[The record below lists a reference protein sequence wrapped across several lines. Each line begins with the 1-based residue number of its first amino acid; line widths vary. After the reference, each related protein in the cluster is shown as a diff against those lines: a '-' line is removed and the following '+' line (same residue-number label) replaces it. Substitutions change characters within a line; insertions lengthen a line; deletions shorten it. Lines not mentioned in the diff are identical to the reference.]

1 MSKDQIKA
9 NDILQPLGCNCTGAL
24 LEQVFHDVAIEP
36 ILQPVTDNNLVP
48 STASTNNG
56 ARLDVSAINVWIT
69 VQKALFDVIV
79 FDLNASR

>member
-48 STASTNNG
+48 STANKQ
-56 ARLDVSAINVWIT
+56 RCQIRRKCEKLLDHSS
-69 VQKALFDVIV
+69 KGIV
-79 FDLNASR
+79 LCHSV